1 MSDLQRIDRDVRRL
15 GRVPEVD
22 PMVAEARRVW
32 SSAVGEEVARRSLPV
47 RRSGGALVVHC
58 ASSSWASELTLL
70 ESRLRRRLEAALGR
84 EPPPLRFEVGD
95 VDAPD
100 VGPVTAPQATPLEPT
115 AEQLL
120 QARALAAGIADP
132 ELRAAAERAIASSLA
147 RDS

>member
-1 MSDLQRIDRDVRRL
+1 
-15 GRVPEVD
+15 
-22 PMVAEARRVW
+22 MVAEARRVW
-32 SSAVGEEVARRSLPV
+32 RSAVGEEVARRSLPV
-47 RRSGGALVVHC
+47 RRSGDALVVHC

-84 EPPPLRFEVGD
+84 EAPPLRFEVGD

-100 VGPVTAPQATPLEPT
+100 PSRVAAPPPTPLEPT

-120 QARALAAGIADP
+120 QARALAAGIADS
-132 ELRAAAERAIASSLA
+132 ELRAAAERAIAASLA

>member
-22 PMVAEARRVW
+22 PLVAEARRVW
-32 SSAVGEEVARRSLPV
+32 RSAVGQEVARRSLPV

-58 ASSSWASELTLL
+58 ASSAWASELTLL
-70 ESRLRRRLEAALGR
+70 EGRLRRRLETALGR
-84 EPPPLRFEVGD
+84 ESPPLRFEVGD

-100 VGPVTAPQATPLEPT
+100 PRNGAPAAALPLEPS
-115 AEQLL
+115 AEQVL

-132 ELRAAAERAIASSLA
+132 ELRAAAERAIAASLA

>member
-1 MSDLQRIDRDVRRL
+1 MSDLQRIDREVRRL

-22 PMVAEARRVW
+22 PLVAESRRVW
-32 SSAVGEEVARRSLPV
+32 RSAVGEEVARRSLPV

-70 ESRLRRRLEAALGR
+70 EGRLRRRLTAALGQ
-84 EPPPLRFEVGD
+84 EAPPLRFEVGD
-95 VDAPD
+95 VDSPDPTSGAASPAP
-100 VGPVTAPQATPLEPT
+100 PLEPT

-120 QARALAAGIADP
+120 QARALAAGIVDP
-132 ELRAAAERAIASSLA
+132 ELRAAAERAIAASLA

>member
-22 PMVAEARRVW
+22 PLVAEARRVW
-32 SSAVGEEVARRSLPV
+32 SSAVGAEVARRSLPV
-47 RRSGGALVVHC
+47 RRSGDALVVHC

-70 ESRLRRRLEAALGR
+70 ESRLRRRLEAALGG
-84 EPPPLRFEVGD
+84 ESPPLRFEVGD
-95 VDAPD
+95 VDAPEPT
-100 VGPVTAPQATPLEPT
+100 GGSARPAPPLEPT

-132 ELRAAAERAIASSLA
+132 DLRAAAERAIAASLA